1 MRGLGK
7 NRSLML
13 SLNILSKLVT
23 RSISKYVIYKDAN
36 QMHIKFFLYI
46 EGDSFWP
53 TPGFVKDVDLR
64 RRKNFLRSKI
74 LSRHGILDRKKY
86 WQNKNKKKIRIIS

>member
-7 NRSLML
+7 NKSLMFF
-13 SLNILSKLVT
+13 LNVLTQLVT

-46 EGDSFWP
+46 EGESFWP
-53 TPGFVKDVDLR
+53 LPGFVKEAAY
-64 RRKNFLRSKI
+64 RRKKLFLRSKI
-74 LSRHGILDRKKY
+74 LSRQGLEDSKKY
-86 WQNKNKKKIRIIS
+86 